1 MSQEFDPRVK
11 QVLDGEAPARDLPP
25 ALRAEAEAALRT
37 LAALDRREVS
47 LSPGLNARVMAA
59 VRRRAASPR
68 HRAWRWFTA
77 PSVPPW
83 GLAAAAA
90 AAAILAFV
98 LFRPASVATP
108 EVASLRETAA
118 GPESVYVRF
127 VLSAP
132 HAQHVALAGT
142 FNRWDPNATP
152 LVRVGDEGTWTVTV
166 PLTAGQHQYAFV
178 VDGQRWM
185 PDPAAPKVDDGFGR
199 KNSVVSVSATQGRV
213 L

>member
-11 QVLDGEAPARDLPP
+11 RVLDGEAPVHDLPP
-25 ALRAEAEAALRT
+25 ALRAEAEAALRA
-37 LAALDRREVS
+37 LAALDRRDVS
-47 LSPGLNARVMAA
+47 LSPDLDARVMAA

-90 AAAILAFV
+90 AAILAFV
-98 LFRPASVATP
+98 LFRPASVAIP
-108 EVASLRETAA
+108 EEASLRETAA

-132 HAQHVALAGT
+132 RAQQVSLAGT

-152 LVRVGDEGTWTVTV
+152 LVRVDEEGTWTVTV
-166 PLTAGQHQYAFV
+166 PLSAGQHQYAFI
-178 VDGQRWM
+178 VDGQRWV

>member
-11 QVLDGEAPARDLPP
+11 RVLDGDAPAHDLPP
-25 ALRAEAEAALRT
+25 ALRAEAEAAQRV

-47 LSPGLNARVMAA
+47 LSPHLDARVMAA

-90 AAAILAFV
+90 AAVLAVV
-98 LFRPASVATP
+98 LFRPASVVNP
-108 EVASLRETAA
+108 EEASLRETAA

-132 HAQHVALAGT
+132 HAQQVALAGT
-142 FNRWDPNATP
+142 FNRWDPKLTP
-152 LVRVGDEGTWTVTV
+152 LTRVDEQGTWMVTV

-178 VDGQRWM
+178 VDGQRWV
-185 PDPAAPKVDDGFGR
+185 PDPTAPKVDDGFGR

>member
-11 QVLDGEAPARDLPP
+11 QVLDGEAPVRDLPP
-25 ALRAEAEAALRT
+25 ALRAEAEAALRA
-37 LAALDRREVS
+37 LAALDRRDVS
-47 LSPGLNARVMAA
+47 LSPDLDARVMAA
-59 VRRRAASPR
+59 VRRRAASPS

-90 AAAILAFV
+90 AAILAFV
-98 LFRPASVATP
+98 LFRPASVAIP
-108 EVASLRETAA
+108 EEASLRETAA

-132 HAQHVALAGT
+132 HAQRVALAGT
-142 FNRWDPNATP
+142 FNRWDPSATP
-152 LVRVGDEGTWTVTV
+152 LVRVGEEGTWIATVR
-166 PLTAGQHQYAFV
+166 LAAGQHQYAFV
-178 VDGQRWM
+178 VDGQSWV

>member
-11 QVLDGEAPARDLPP
+11 RVLDREAPVHDLPP
-25 ALRAEAEAALRT
+25 ALRAEAEAAQRV
-37 LAALDRREVS
+37 LAALDRRQVS
-47 LSPGLNARVMAA
+47 LSPHLDARVMAA

-90 AAAILAFV
+90 AAVLAFV
-98 LFRPASVATP
+98 LFRPASVGNP
-108 EVASLRETAA
+108 EEASLRETAA

-152 LVRVGDEGTWTVTV
+152 LVRVGEEGTWTVTV
-166 PLTAGQHQYAFV
+166 ALTAGQHQYAFV
-178 VDGQRWM
+178 VDGQRWV